1 MMFAYLLL
9 TGYSLHLCREINLD
23 DELST
28 TRAKKEAEIDQ
39 ELAAG
44 PADIKNWGVALLAG
58 VMEISLIQCLNTFL
72 RYVAVAVHSP
82 SPTQQS
88 FVAYVGKLLTDCVCP
103 DFSAGTANS
112 SSRCTD

>member
-1 MMFAYLLL
+1 MFAYLLL

-82 SPTQQS
+82 SQH
-88 FVAYVGKLLTDCVCP
+88 
-103 DFSAGTANS
+103 
-112 SSRCTD
+112 SSRCQCWQVIDRLRVPRFLRRDCEFEFTMH